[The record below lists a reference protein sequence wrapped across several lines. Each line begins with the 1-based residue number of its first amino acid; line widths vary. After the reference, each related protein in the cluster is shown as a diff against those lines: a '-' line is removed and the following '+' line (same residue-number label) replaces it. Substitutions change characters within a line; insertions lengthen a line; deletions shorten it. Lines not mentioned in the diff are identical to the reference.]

1 MKRVLWVSRQDLLE
15 DQKKDLERIYGDVE
29 IKRFNWSVQ
38 DIEEILEAGEGCDVI
53 AVVLP
58 LPQGILNGLLN
69 PRNNTK
75 PVIRALINRIE
86 TGETVVNPDTGNEE
100 KVVRPEFVAWERIN
114 KLIVDVTR
122 VSLKTLSS
130 Q

>member
-1 MKRVLWVSRQDLLE
+1 MKRVLWVNRQDLLE

-100 KVVRPEFVAWERIN
+100 KVVRPEFVAWERVN
-114 KLIVDVTR
+114 KFIVDVTR
-122 VSLKTLSS
+122 L
-130 Q
+130 

>member
-100 KVVRPEFVAWERIN
+100 KVVRPEFVAWERVN
-114 KLIVDVTR
+114 NFIVDVTR
-122 VSLKTLSS
+122 L
-130 Q
+130 

>member
-1 MKRVLWVSRQDLLE
+1 MKRVLWVSRHDLLE

-29 IKRFNWSVQ
+29 IKRLNKSVQ
-38 DIEEILEAGEGCDVI
+38 DIEEILEAGEDCDVL
-53 AVVLP
+53 AVV
-58 LPQGILNGLLN
+58 LPQGILMDLVN

>member
-1 MKRVLWVSRQDLLE
+1 MKRVLWVNRQDLLE

-38 DIEEILEAGEGCDVI
+38 DIEEILEAGEDCDVI

-100 KVVRPEFVAWERIN
+100 KVVRPEFVAWERVN
-114 KLIVDVTR
+114 KFIVDVTR
-122 VSLKTLSS
+122 L
-130 Q
+130 

>member
-1 MKRVLWVSRQDLLE
+1 MKRVLWVSRHDLLE

-29 IKRFNWSVQ
+29 IKRLNKSVQ
-38 DIEEILEAGEGCDVI
+38 DIEEILEAGEDCDVL
-53 AVVLP
+53 AVV
-58 LPQGILNGLLN
+58 LPQGILMDLVN

-100 KVVRPEFVAWERIN
+100 KVVRPEFVAWERVN
-114 KLIVDVTR
+114 NFIVDVTR
-122 VSLKTLSS
+122 L
-130 Q
+130 